1 MDNEKLKKYTAGLSV
16 ISNTVLIVLKL
27 AAGIISG
34 SMSII
39 SEAIHSISDLLASLL
54 TLFSVSKS
62 CQPADKQHPFGHGKY
77 EDMSGF
83 IEGGLIIFAS
93 FFIVYEAAKKIF
105 FEPQTS
111 IDTHLG
117 LYVMGTTV
125 VVNILVSTVLLNVS
139 KSSDSISL
147 YADGQHLRTDVWSS
161 LGVFAGM
168 LAINYTGLYIL
179 DPIIAIFVAI
189 IIFRT
194 GLAISKRTM
203 NNLLDCSLP
212 DEDLEVIS
220 KILDKFKENEISDYK
235 DLKARRLG
243 SQKKI
248 EVTLTFSPDMTINQ
262 CHQICDRVE
271 HEFSKHFPNVKSS
284 IHLEPQSEVIAKK

>member
-117 LYVMGTTV
+117 LYVMGITV

>member
-1 MDNEKLKKYTAGLSV
+1 MVKKYTAGLSV
-16 ISNTVLIVLKL
+16 ISNTVLIILKL
-27 AAGIISG
+27 TAGLISG

-39 SEAIHSISDLLASLL
+39 SEAIHSISDLLASFL

-93 FFIVYEAAKKIF
+93 FFIIYEAVKKIC

-117 LYVMGTTV
+117 LYVMGITV

-161 LGVFAGM
+161 LGVFAGL
-168 LAINYTGLYIL
+168 LAIKYTGLYIL
-179 DPIIAIFVAI
+179 DPVIAIFVAT
-189 IIFRT
+189 IIFKT
-194 GLAISKRTM
+194 GLSISKKTM

-212 DEDLEVIS
+212 DEDLEIIC

-235 DLKARRLG
+235 DLKARKLG

-271 HEFSKHFPNVKSS
+271 QEFSKHFPNMKSS
-284 IHLEPQSEVIAKK
+284 IHLEPQSEIAHQV